1 MLLLFLVKHS
11 RPDIVNPV
19 VCELSK
25 CIDGASRAAMKEL
38 HMVIKF
44 TLDTKDY
51 GLLIK
56 PKGPDGPNWDLEM
69 YTDSD

>member
-1 MLLLFLVKHS
+1 MLLFLVKHLQ
-11 RPDIVNPV
+11 PDIVNPV
-19 VCELSK
+19 CELFK
-25 CIDGASRAAMKEL
+25 CMDGASRAAMKEL
-38 HMVIKF
+38 LRVIKF

-56 PKGPDGPNWDLEM
+56 PKEPDGPNWDLVM

>member
-1 MLLLFLVKHS
+1 M
-11 RPDIVNPV
+11 
-19 VCELSK
+19 
-25 CIDGASRAAMKEL
+25 DGASRAAMKEL
-38 HMVIKF
+38 LRVIKF

-56 PKGPDGPNWDLEM
+56 PKEPDGPNWDLVM